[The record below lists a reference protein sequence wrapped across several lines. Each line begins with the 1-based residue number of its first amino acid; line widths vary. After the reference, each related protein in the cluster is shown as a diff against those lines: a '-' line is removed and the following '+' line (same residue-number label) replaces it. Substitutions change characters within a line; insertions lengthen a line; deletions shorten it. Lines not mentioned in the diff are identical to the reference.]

1 MLAKLDACAIDMK
14 KSLDEFK
21 FHQAV
26 HDIYELVWSSFCDWF
41 IEASKVRFAAGG
53 EAREQALRVLDYA
66 LWKLLRLLH
75 PFMPFITEELAHQMG
90 FLAESESIM
99 YAEFPLPM
107 SVREAAIPD
116 AESVIAKTEAKFE
129 LISAGR
135 TLRISYN
142 IAPGKKIDFHI
153 KAANDAMEEFLK
165 KGMDSL
171 KWLLNANSVTISQE
185 DYHCDDASG
194 APSTLVAA
202 GAIFLPLKGLID
214 VEAEKAKLKKQQTE
228 LLGWIRS
235 SEAKL
240 SNERFLA
247 KAPPKV
253 VEEAK
258 AYLVDLK
265 EKLARVES
273 ALAQMK

>member
-1 MLAKLDACAIDMK
+1 M
-14 KSLDEFK
+14 
-21 FHQAV
+21 
-26 HDIYELVWSSFCDWF
+26 
-41 IEASKVRFAAGG
+41 
-53 EAREQALRVLDYA
+53 
-66 LWKLLRLLH
+66 
-75 PFMPFITEELAHQMG
+75 
-90 FLAESESIM
+90 
-99 YAEFPLPM
+99 
-107 SVREAAIPD
+107 
-116 AESVIAKTEAKFE
+116 
-129 LISAGR
+129 
-135 TLRISYN
+135 
-142 IAPGKKIDFHI
+142 
-153 KAANDAMEEFLK
+153 
-165 KGMDSL
+165 
-171 KWLLNANSVTISQE
+171 TISQE

-228 LLGWIRS
+228 LLGRIKS

>member
-1 MLAKLDACAIDMK
+1 MAK
-14 KSLDEFK
+14 
-21 FHQAV
+21 QT
-26 HDIYELVWSSFCDWF
+26 
-41 IEASKVRFAAGG
+41 R
-53 EAREQALRVLDYA
+53 
-66 LWKLLRLLH
+66 
-75 PFMPFITEELAHQMG
+75 
-90 FLAESESIM
+90 
-99 YAEFPLPM
+99 FPLNFSLEM
-107 SVREAAIPD
+107 
-116 AESVIAKTEAKFE
+116 
-129 LISAGR
+129 
-135 TLRISYN
+135 
-142 IAPGKKIDFHI
+142 
-153 KAANDAMEEFLK
+153 ANDAMEEFLK

>member
-1 MLAKLDACAIDMK
+1 M
-14 KSLDEFK
+14 
-21 FHQAV
+21 
-26 HDIYELVWSSFCDWF
+26 
-41 IEASKVRFAAGG
+41 
-53 EAREQALRVLDYA
+53 
-66 LWKLLRLLH
+66 
-75 PFMPFITEELAHQMG
+75 
-90 FLAESESIM
+90 SEK
-99 YAEFPLPM
+99 E
-107 SVREAAIPD
+107 VAIPD
-116 AESVIAKTEAKFE
+116 AESVMAKTEAKFE

-142 IAPGKKIDFHI
+142 IAPGKKIDFHV
-153 KAANDAMEEFLK
+153 KAANDSMEEFLK
-165 KGMDSL
+165 KGIDSL

-228 LLGWIRS
+228 LLGWIKS